1 MTGRVVVVGGGV
13 IGLSC
18 AYHLRRQGAEVT
30 VLERE
35 RVGAGA
41 SWGNAGWII
50 PVHSTPLPGPELR
63 REPFRW
69 RPIPGAP
76 LQIQTSASTLSW
88 ALRFARSASDA
99 RRRAGLSALARFNAG
114 AIEAFDDLAADGVEF
129 EMHRSG
135 VLFAF
140 VDPAGAAHELQL
152 LAPMREFGFT
162 LPERP
167 LGPEALRS
175 LEPALSD
182 EVGSGFLV
190 ESERHVV
197 PHTLLRGLARRLREA
212 GVDILEGHR
221 VTGFDLLDR
230 RVRSVE
236 VETGPIEAEAVVLA
250 AGAWTPSL
258 TRLLGWRLPVRAA
271 KGHSFSIA
279 PSVLPS
285 RPLYLVTARLACTPL
300 GDRLTRRGNGRGRPH
315 RPDHRPEA
323 AGLDASGRRTGT
335 WPAGHRPRS
344 SRRGPGRGRS
354 PRRPAGHRAGPE
366 ARERLR
372 GHRARHARDDH
383 GPDHRPRR
391 GPPGA
396 RGRDAAGA
404 PALHARPV
412 LADTR

>member
-1 MTGRVVVVGGGV
+1 VTGRVVVVGGGV

-30 VLERE
+30 VLEGE

-50 PVHSTPLPGPELR
+50 PVHSAPLPGPDVR

-76 LQIQTSASTLSW
+76 LRIQTSRKSLSW
-88 ALRFARSASDA
+88 ALRFARASSDA
-99 RRRAGLSALARFNAG
+99 RWQAGLAALARFNAG
-114 AIEAFDDLAADGVEF
+114 AMEAFDDLAADGVEF

-140 VDPAGAAHELQL
+140 VDPAGAAHELEL
-152 LAPMREFGFT
+152 LAPMRAFGFT

-167 LGPEALRS
+167 LGAKALRS
-175 LEPALSD
+175 LEPSLSD
-182 EVGSGFLV
+182 EVRSGFLI

-197 PHTLLRGLARRLREA
+197 PHTLLRGLVRRLREA
-212 GVDILEGHR
+212 GVDVLEGHR
-221 VTGFDLLDR
+221 VTGFDVLDR

-236 VETGPIEAEAVVLA
+236 VEIGPIEAEAVVLA

-271 KGHSFSIA
+271 KGHSFSMK
-279 PSVLPS
+279 PSVMPS

-300 GDRLTRRGNGRGRPH
+300 GDRLRVAGTVEVGPIDRTIDQRRLASMLRATDRYLAGGAPTEIF
-315 RPDHRPEA
+315 EA
-323 AGLDASGRRTGT
+323 
-335 WPAGHRPRS
+335 W
-344 SRRGPGRGRS
+344 
-354 PRRPAGHRAGPE
+354 AGPRPLSPDGLPVIGRVPKHGNVYVATGHAMLGMTMAPITGRAVARMVLEGETPAE
-366 ARERLR
+366 ALPFT
-372 GHRARHARDDH
+372 
-383 GPDHRPRR
+383 PDRF
-391 GPPGA
+391 
-396 RGRDAAGA
+396 
-404 PALHARPV
+404 
-412 LADTR
+412 

>member
-285 RPLYLVTARLACTPL
+285 RPLYLVAARLACTPL
-300 GDRLTRRGNGRGRPH
+300 GDRLRVAGTVEVGPIDRTIDQKRLASMLRATDRYLAGGAPTEVF
-315 RPDHRPEA
+315 EA
-323 AGLDASGRRTGT
+323 
-335 WPAGHRPRS
+335 W
-344 SRRGPGRGRS
+344 
-354 PRRPAGHRAGPE
+354 AGPRPLSPDGLPVIGRVPKHANVYVATGHAMLGMTMAPITGRAV
-366 ARERLR
+366 ARLVLEGVTPPELLPFT
-372 GHRARHARDDH
+372 
-383 GPDHRPRR
+383 PDRF
-391 GPPGA
+391 
-396 RGRDAAGA
+396 
-404 PALHARPV
+404 
-412 LADTR
+412 

>member
-50 PVHSTPLPGPELR
+50 PVHSAPLPGPELR

-182 EVGSGFLV
+182 EVGSGFLI

-285 RPLYLVTARLACTPL
+285 RPLYLVAARLACTPL
-300 GDRLTRRGNGRGRPH
+300 GDRLRVAGTVEVGPIDRTIDQKRLASMLRATDRYLAGGAPTEVF
-315 RPDHRPEA
+315 EA
-323 AGLDASGRRTGT
+323 
-335 WPAGHRPRS
+335 W
-344 SRRGPGRGRS
+344 
-354 PRRPAGHRAGPE
+354 AGPRPLSPDGLPVIGRVPKHANVYVATGHAMLGMTMAPITGRAV
-366 ARERLR
+366 ARLVLEGVTPPELLPFT
-372 GHRARHARDDH
+372 
-383 GPDHRPRR
+383 PDRF
-391 GPPGA
+391 
-396 RGRDAAGA
+396 
-404 PALHARPV
+404 
-412 LADTR
+412 